1 MLYIPPDLAKP
12 VRIQGCF
19 VSDKE
24 VVRLIEFLKT
34 QRTGEYNDEIIR
46 QPVASPSSASK
57 NIMIEDGE
65 ERDALFDDA
74 IKLIQDTG
82 KASAS
87 LLQRRLKLGYARAAR
102 VLDQLE
108 KAGIIGPVNGAK
120 PREILIEHRSPSD
133 SDF

>member
-1 MLYIPPDLAKP
+1 MKKFT
-12 VRIQGCF
+12 VR
-19 VSDKE
+19 
-24 VVRLIEFLKT
+24 FL
-34 QRTGEYNDEIIR
+34 
-46 QPVASPSSASK
+46 
-57 NIMIEDGE
+57 EDGE

-74 IKLIQDTG
+74 IKLIQETG

-120 PREILIEHRSPSD
+120 PRDILIEHRTSD
-133 SDF
+133 DGMTE